1 MSIKRVLLAAMAGT
15 IAWPATALA
24 VPDYPP
30 SGAAVEIEGD
40 LVTGATIEVRV
51 RNCRLGEVVRTS
63 IESMPSVEAMCDS
76 PIASFAGSPTSDGP
90 QPGLSAHQMRLP
102 ATPGMLEGRAE
113 LLDSDET
120 LTFFLDVRGEDTVPP
135 VVAMTPAQP
144 GGMSGWPFLI
154 LALLIGAGAVAVV
167 ALRRRPETP

>member
-1 MSIKRVLLAAMAGT
+1 MSIKRVLMAAMAGML
-15 IAWPATALA
+15 ALPATAFA

-63 IESMPSVEAMCDS
+63 IESMPPVDAMCES
-76 PIASFAGSPTSDGP
+76 PITSFAGEPAANGP
-90 QPGLSAHQMRLP
+90 RPGLSAHQVRLP
-102 ATPGMLEGRAE
+102 SAPGVLEGRAE

-120 LTFFLDVRGEDTVPP
+120 LTFFLDVREDDPVAPTVAATPP
-135 VVAMTPAQP
+135 PP

-154 LALLIGAGAVAVV
+154 FALLIGVGAVAIV
-167 ALRRRPETP
+167 ALRRRTETP